1 VKKRDFT
8 AMVEDIRSVIGDY
21 CFCRELGSEFV
32 LSIVATG
39 YGTMPRISAEI
50 RLKEI
55 LGIVK

>member
-1 VKKRDFT
+1 
-8 AMVEDIRSVIGDY
+8 MVEDIRSVIGDY